1 MQIEIVKTI
10 DATPYDILNTFLF
23 NLYLNDLPDFLNKQS
38 NSDEDQLHIPKLDNV
53 AINNLLFADD
63 LTWSKYD
70 LQKKISNLN

>member
-10 DATPYDILNTFLF
+10 DATPCDIPNTFLF
-23 NLYLNDLPDFLNKQS
+23 NLYLNDLPGFLNKQS